1 MGERAVEVGEALEVS
16 ARQASDLI
24 RQQARLL
31 AAARR
36 DVAWEHGQAS
46 EHLRRK
52 RDAQLV
58 TAEMAGTVRR
68 VRAAV
73 EAWQLGAL
81 SAEDALTEIN
91 DLVGLP

>member
-24 RQQARLL
+24 RQQARML

-52 RDAQLV
+52 REAQRV
-58 TAEMAGTVRR
+58 TNEMAGDLLAVRDVVLR
-68 VRAAV
+68 WLASEVTED
-73 EAWQLGAL
+73 EALQEI
-81 SAEDALTEIN
+81 AEVVKA
-91 DLVGLP
+91 